1 MNDFEMIKKLLND
14 IYNDVKT
21 SNESEESAD
30 TTEFPDVTI
39 SDEKCIEIV
48 RTLAKLASEADCL
61 AIKCDNLRK
70 SIFEAGIRI
79 SKVLDGPEND

>member
-1 MNDFEMIKKLLND
+1 MNDFEMIKKFLND
-14 IYNDVKT
+14 ICNDVKT
-21 SNESEESAD
+21 SNKSKESAD

-61 AIKCDNLRK
+61 ATKCDNLRK
-70 SIFEAGIRI
+70 SILEAGIRI
-79 SKVLDGPEND
+79 SKVLDGSEE